1 MQRSV
6 LMGRDLEMQNPTQEE
21 PHENAVVATK
31 LVFPDIQGL
40 LLIFMAGQPTPAR
53 TPPPPEIRV

>member
-1 MQRSV
+1 
-6 LMGRDLEMQNPTQEE
+6 MGRDLEMQNPTQEE
-21 PHENAVVATK
+21 PHEKAVVATK

-53 TPPPPEIRV
+53 ATYPPLQK